1 MSENHLKKYSEA
13 GFLPSVGREDASKL
27 MATNIQFQPIYT
39 GGWLNQFV
47 QIQWEGFY
55 PPVLDF
61 KYSSEREK
69 AFFIQKIKSQSRL
82 LLAFLTRPSCK
93 SDQGD
98 KKADSFS
105 QSGNLNCKCAN
116 PVRDQVESP
125 GNQIT
130 LTIKVSNNTNSKV
143 ITKE

>member
-1 MSENHLKKYSEA
+1 MSENYLKKYSEA
-13 GFLPSVGREDASKL
+13 RFLPSVGREDVSKL
-27 MATNIQFQPIYT
+27 MATNIQPQPIYS
-39 GGWLNQFV
+39 GEWLNQFV

-55 PPVLDF
+55 LPVLDF
-61 KYSSEREK
+61 KHSSEREK
-69 AFFIQKIKSQSRL
+69 SFFIQKLESQSRL

-98 KKADSFS
+98 KKADLFS
-105 QSGNLNCKCAN
+105 QSGNLNCKCAS
-116 PVRDQVESP
+116 PVRVQVESP